1 MQATPVAV
9 MTSSAKPLASGDAGI
24 GGSARSIGH
33 ILTLATR
40 LVPAR
45 RRVAVGF
52 ATALMAGQ
60 CLAAAPSYER
70 DITPILRTYCSG
82 CHNDRDNE
90 GEFSVETFASLRKG
104 GAASGDPVVP
114 GDAAASVMIQRIA
127 SSDGD
132 HMPPDDEPQVP
143 AAERAV
149 LEAWIAAGAP
159 APAVDASLLQTLVV
173 PKLPPHAGV
182 MPVTAA
188 AASPDGGA
196 IAILRRGLAF
206 VPAAAGG
213 TAAVP
218 PGLKAATDLPW
229 KANAVHFSPDG
240 KTFVVAGGVTG
251 LSGVA
256 ELREVASGS
265 LIRSFGGHRDV
276 LYDAEFSPDGK
287 LLATAGYDRSL
298 KLWNVADGTL
308 LRSIDVH
315 NGAIF
320 DVAWHPSGKLLG
332 SASAD
337 ETIKLW
343 RTSDG
348 VRLDTLNQP
357 QGEMFSVAFTPDAR
371 HVIGGGRDKRIHL
384 WKLVS
389 VDAPTINPPL
399 HSRFAHESPII
410 AIGLSTDGTH
420 LLTAAEDRSL
430 KCWSVPDLVLEHD
443 YPRQPDQ
450 ISAIAALPDGRF
462 GVGRMDGSIDV
473 VPVVVDPVAG
483 AASAGNRVVADHP
496 SPPQVQAANLAAN
509 QAASPAMATEHEPDD
524 APQQAMAVSL
534 PVEIKGTIGRPGD
547 ADCFRFAAQRGTP
560 LLIEVNAA
568 RSKSLLDSRIEV
580 LDAVGKPVE
589 QVVLQATRDS
599 WFTFRGKDST
609 QSGDFRLQNWMEME
623 LDEYVYANGEVV
635 RLWRYPQGP
644 DSGFMVYP
652 GSGNRQTFFGTS
664 AVTHALGE
672 PAWIVEPLPPGTI
685 PPPNGLPVFRVLYEN
700 DDEATQRFGADS
712 QLIFTPPADSD
723 FIVRLTDVRGA
734 GSESK
739 PEDFRYTLTIR
750 PPRPSFSVAVG
761 GKDPKVS
768 PGSARE
774 LAFTAT
780 RMEGFEGS
788 IRIDVEN
795 LPTGVTFHGPVEIE
809 AGQRQAFGVISA
821 SADAIAPDE
830 AADKAVAVKATATVA
845 GLEVVQESGSL
856 GDIQIAD
863 KPKVT
868 VSIAAGPEPSAA
880 MQPTGGPLEFS
891 IRPGQTITAR
901 VKAERHD
908 FTGRIELGTAD
919 SGRNL
924 PYGVFVDNIGLNGL
938 LIVEGQDERE
948 FFITAAP
955 IAKPC
960 RRLFHLR
967 TAADGNQA
975 SVPAVINVLPAETAA
990 R

>member
-1 MQATPVAV
+1 M
-9 MTSSAKPLASGDAGI
+9 KL
-24 GGSARSIGH
+24 
-33 ILTLATR
+33 
-40 LVPAR
+40 LVI
-45 RRVAVGF
+45 VVCVF
-52 ATALMAGQ
+52 AALP
-60 CLAAAPSYER
+60 CLAAAPSYDREV
-70 DITPILRTYCSG
+70 TPILRTYCSG

-90 GEFSVETFASLRKG
+90 GELSVETFASLRKG
-104 GAASGDPVVP
+104 GAGSGDPIVP
-114 GDAAASVMIQRIA
+114 GDSASSVMIQRIL
-127 SSDGD
+127 SKEGD

-149 LEAWIAAGAP
+149 LEAWIAAGAS
-159 APAVDASLLQTLVV
+159 APAVDTSLLQSLVV
-173 PKLPPHAGV
+173 PKLPPHVGI

-188 AASPDGGA
+188 AVSPDGSQV
-196 IAILRRGLAF
+196 AILRGRGLAF
-206 VPAAAGG
+206 VPAATGG

-218 PGLKAATDLPW
+218 PGQTAAIDLPW

-240 KTFVVAGGVTG
+240 KTCVVAGGVAG

-256 ELREVASGS
+256 ELRDVSTGN

-276 LYDAEFSPDGK
+276 LYDADLSPDGK

-298 KLWNVADGTL
+298 KLWNVADGTP

-315 NGAIF
+315 NGAVF
-320 DVAWHPSGKLLG
+320 DIAWHPSGKLLG

-357 QGEMFSVAFTPDAR
+357 QGEMFTVAFTPDGK

-384 WKLVS
+384 WRLAS
-389 VDAPTINPPL
+389 IDAPTINPPL
-399 HSRFAHESPII
+399 HSRFAHESPIV
-410 AIGLSTDGTH
+410 AIGLSTDGKH
-420 LLTAAEDRSL
+420 LLTTAEDRSL
-430 KCWSVPDLVLEHD
+430 KCWSAPDLVLEHD

-450 ISAIAALPDGRF
+450 ISAIVALSDGRF
-462 GVGRMDGSIDV
+462 GVGRMDGSLDV
-473 VPVVVDPVAG
+473 VPIVVDPVAAAVAAAEPVAG
-483 AASAGNRVVADHP
+483 GLSTPQTAAASASSVA
-496 SPPQVQAANLAAN
+496 
-509 QAASPAMATEHEPDD
+509 EHEPNDL
-524 APQQAMAVSL
+524 PQQAVAVSL
-534 PVEIKGTIGRPGD
+534 PVEIKGTIGRQGD
-547 ADCFRFAAQRGTP
+547 ADSFRFVAQRGVP

-580 LDAVGKPVE
+580 LDATGNPVE
-589 QVVLQATRDS
+589 QIVLQATRDS

-623 LDEYVYANGEVV
+623 LDEYLYANGEVV

-652 GSGNRQTFFGTS
+652 GSGKRQTFFGTS

-672 PAWIVEPLPPGTI
+672 PAWIVQPLPPGTT
-685 PPPNGLPVFRVLYEN
+685 PAPNGLPVFRMVYEN
-700 DDEATQRFGADS
+700 DDEAMQRFGTDS
-712 QLIFTPPADSD
+712 QLIFTPPGDGE

-739 PEDFRYTLTIR
+739 PADYRYTLTIR
-750 PPRPSFSVAVG
+750 PPQPSFSVAVG
-761 GKDPKVS
+761 GKDPKMS
-768 PGSARE
+768 PGSGRE
-774 LAFTAT
+774 LTFTAT
-780 RMEGFEGS
+780 RTEGFDGP

-795 LPTGVTFHGPVEIE
+795 IPAGFTFHGPVEIE
-809 AGQRQAFGVISA
+809 AGQRQAIGVLSA

-830 AADKAVAVKATATVA
+830 AVDKAVVVKATATVA
-845 GLEVVQESGSL
+845 GHEVVKEAGSL
-856 GDIQIAD
+856 GDIQIAE

-868 VSIAAGPEPSAA
+868 VAIAPGPDASAA

-908 FTGRIELGTAD
+908 FTGRIEFGGGDA
-919 SGRNL
+919 GRNL
-924 PYGVFVDNIGLNGL
+924 PYGVFVDNVGLNGL
-938 LIVEGQDERE
+938 LIVEGQAERE

-967 TAADGNQA
+967 TTADGNQA
-975 SVPAVINVLPAETAA
+975 SVPAVINVLSAEP
-990 R
+990 